1 LSFNALI
8 KGNIVSVPSSW
19 PVVEPF
25 IIVVGVIGYISSPQ
39 LLDELPEGRVI
50 NIPQPNGQLFVMGLV
65 EIIIN
70 LS

>member
-50 NIPQPNGQLFVMGLV
+50 NIP
-65 EIIIN
+65 
-70 LS
+70 